1 MNIVKVLFD
10 GIVNL
15 NSANLL
21 RKIKNNA
28 ATVFYFL
35 LQTNLHRAYKTMMMN
50 SALYIDYN
58 LYS

>member
-15 NSANLL
+15 NSSNLL

-35 LQTNLHRAYKTMMMN
+35 LQICIEHIRQ
-50 SALYIDYN
+50 
-58 LYS
+58 